1 MNDLLEII
9 VLHIEKVIL
18 DYTQKWHISI
28 IMHFVL
34 CQAEAT
40 SRHEEN
46 LKQLIFV
53 ILCFNMHAD
62 YKRYKNSVDRS
73 FKHIQF
79 VVAVFSQSLLRR
91 GGIVKDHEATE
102 VGQLLRPGSE
112 VEER

>member
-1 MNDLLEII
+1 MAYLF
-9 VLHIEKVIL
+9 
-18 DYTQKWHISI
+18 

-62 YKRYKNSVDRS
+62 YTKDIKTQLIEVSNTY
-73 FKHIQF
+73 
-79 VVAVFSQSLLRR
+79 SLLLLFFPNPFL
-91 GGIVKDHEATE
+91 G
-102 VGQLLRPGSE
+102 VGA
-112 VEER
+112 